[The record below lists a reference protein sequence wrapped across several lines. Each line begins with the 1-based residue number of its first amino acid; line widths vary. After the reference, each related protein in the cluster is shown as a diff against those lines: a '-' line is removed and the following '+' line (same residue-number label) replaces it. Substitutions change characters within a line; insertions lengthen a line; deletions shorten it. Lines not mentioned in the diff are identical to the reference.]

1 MVTLLLAIIY
11 LAFISLGL
19 PDSLIGAGW
28 PVMYPELG
36 VPVSFAG
43 ILTALISCGTISSSL
58 LSDRLTHRFGAGL
71 VTAVSVLLTAVALLG
86 FSVSHSFWLMLLLC
100 IPYGLGAGAVDAALN
115 NYVALHYNSRQMS
128 WLHCFWGVGASISP
142 YIMSAALSSQLGWV
156 NGYRSVGL
164 IQLGICAILFIS
176 LPLWKRRKT
185 SEVTESGEAVK
196 PLGLVQ
202 AFKLPGAAC
211 VFIAFFCYCG
221 LESTAGLWATSY
233 LNLFRGID
241 EETAAMCASLYY
253 LGITAGRF
261 LTGFIADRF
270 GDRNMIRMGLLVIL
284 VGCVAT
290 ALPVNVAILPMA
302 GIVIIG
308 LGSAPVY
315 PAFIHAT
322 PNLFGPERSQ
332 AIIGIQMACAYT
344 GSLLMPPLFGQL
356 GEHITMGLYPFFIA
370 LFAVVAFLM
379 QRIMYKKLGQ

>member
-1 MVTLLLAIIY
+1 MVSLLLAIIY

-43 ILTALISCGTISSSL
+43 ILTSLISCGTILSSL
-58 LSDRLTHRFGAGL
+58 MSDRLTRRFGTGL
-71 VTAVSVLLTAVALLG
+71 VTVISVLLTAVALLG
-86 FSVSHSFWLMLLLC
+86 FSVSRSFWLMLLLC

-128 WLHCFWGVGASISP
+128 WLHCFWGIGASISP
-142 YIMSAALSSQLGWV
+142 YIMSYALGTQMSWPG
-156 NGYRSVGL
+156 GYRIVGF
-164 IQLGICAILFIS
+164 IQLGITLVLFLS
-176 LPLWKRRKT
+176 LPLWQRRQ
-185 SEVTESGEAVK
+185 SDHLTETGEAAK
-196 PLGLVQ
+196 PLGLIQ
-202 AFKLPGAAC
+202 AFRLPGAAC

-221 LESTAGLWATSY
+221 IESTAGLWASSY

-241 EETAAMCASLYY
+241 QQTAARCASLYF

-261 LTGFIADRF
+261 LNGFIADRL
-270 GDRNMIRMGLLVIL
+270 GDRIMIRLGLTLGL
-284 VGCVAT
+284 VGCIII
-290 ALPVNVAILPMA
+290 ALPVDIALLPMA
-302 GIVIIG
+302 GIVILG

-315 PAFIHAT
+315 PSFIHAT
-322 PNLFGPERSQ
+322 PTLFGPEKSQ

-356 GEHITMGLYPFFIA
+356 GEHITMALYPFFMATFLILA
-370 LFAVVAFLM
+370 LIM
-379 QRIMYKKLGQ
+379 QRIMYRKLKK

>member
-1 MVTLLLAIIY
+1 MVSLLLAIIY

-43 ILTALISCGTISSSL
+43 ILTSLISCGTILSSL
-58 LSDRLTHRFGAGL
+58 MSDRLTRRFGTGL
-71 VTAVSVLLTAVALLG
+71 VTVISVLLTAVALLG
-86 FSVSHSFWLMLLLC
+86 FSVSCSFWLMLLLC

-128 WLHCFWGVGASISP
+128 WLHCFWGIGASISP
-142 YIMSAALSSQLGWV
+142 YIMSYALGTQMSWPG
-156 NGYRSVGL
+156 GYRIVGF
-164 IQLGICAILFIS
+164 IQLGITLVLFLS
-176 LPLWKRRKT
+176 LPLWQRRQ
-185 SEVTESGEAVK
+185 SDHLTETGEPAK
-196 PLGLVQ
+196 PLGLIQ
-202 AFKLPGAAC
+202 AFRLPGAAC

-221 LESTAGLWATSY
+221 IESTAGLWASSY

-241 EETAAMCASLYY
+241 QQTAARCASLYF

-261 LTGFIADRF
+261 LNGFIADRL
-270 GDRNMIRMGLLVIL
+270 GDRIMIRLGLTLGL
-284 VGCVAT
+284 VGCIII
-290 ALPVNVAILPMA
+290 ALPVDIALLPMA
-302 GIVIIG
+302 GIVILG

-315 PAFIHAT
+315 PSFIHAT
-322 PNLFGPERSQ
+322 PTLFGPEKSQ

-356 GEHITMGLYPFFIA
+356 GEHITMALYPFFMA
-370 LFAVVAFLM
+370 AFLILALIM
-379 QRIMYKKLGQ
+379 QRIMYRKLKK

>member
-1 MVTLLLAIIY
+1 MVSLLLAIIY

-43 ILTALISCGTISSSL
+43 ILTALISCGTITSSL
-58 LSDRLTHRFGAGL
+58 FSDRLTLRFGAGR
-71 VTAVSVLLTAVALLG
+71 VTAVSVLLTALALLG
-86 FSVSHSFWLMLLLC
+86 FSVSRSFWIMLLLC
-100 IPYGLGAGAVDAALN
+100 IPYGLGAGAVDAAIN
-115 NYVALHYNSRQMS
+115 NYAALHYNSRQMS

-142 YIMSAALSSQLGWV
+142 YIMSYALGTQLSWV
-156 NGYRSVGL
+156 GGYRAVGI
-164 IQLGICAILFIS
+164 IQLCISAILFLS
-176 LPLWKRRKT
+176 LPLWKGRNAN
-185 SEVTESGEAVK
+185 EVTETGEPVK

-221 LESTAGLWATSY
+221 IESTAGLWASSY

-241 EETAAMCASLYY
+241 EETAAGCASLYY

-261 LTGFIADRF
+261 LTGFVADRF
-270 GDRNMIRMGLLVIL
+270 GDRIMIRMGLLVIL
-284 VGCVAT
+284 LGCIAT
-290 ALPVNVAILPMA
+290 ALPVNASILPMA
-302 GIVIIG
+302 GIIIMG

-322 PNLFGPERSQ
+322 PGLFGPEKSQ

-344 GSLLMPPLFGQL
+344 GSLLMPPLFGLL
-356 GEHITMGLYPFFIA
+356 GEHITMALYPFFIA
-370 LFAVVAFLM
+370 LFVIVAFLM
-379 QRIMYKKLGQ
+379 QRIMYKKLGK